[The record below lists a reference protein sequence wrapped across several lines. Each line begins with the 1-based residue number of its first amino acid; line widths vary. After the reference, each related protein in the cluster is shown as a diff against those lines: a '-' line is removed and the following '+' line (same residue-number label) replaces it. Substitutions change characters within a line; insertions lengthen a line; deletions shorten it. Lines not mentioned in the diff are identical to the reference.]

1 MYAKFGLPIMAQEVF
16 DKLVHRD
23 VVIWTALIA
32 CLTEAEYA
40 EKAIKC
46 FERMK
51 LEGISPD
58 FKAFTSVLRACGKSR
73 DIIKGHE
80 VHVKVCEVG
89 GSEGNVFIGSTLV
102 DMYAKCGT
110 LTYAHEVFDKLMV
123 RNDVSWTTLI
133 KGYIEVGF
141 FEDAM
146 NCFEQMQL
154 EGVCPDSITFICILN
169 SCSKIG
175 RLQFRND
182 HRLGCALVE
191 MYGRIGALQKAHEVF
206 EYILVKDI
214 DAWNALIAAY
224 GTHGCVDDTVRCFK
238 EMEAEGISP
247 NLATY
252 VSLSKAYIATE
263 DINKA
268 TEVLAEIQVEDLS
281 EVDAITGSSLID
293 AYAKCGLMEKATKV
307 FDKLPS
313 RNIVT
318 WNTLITACVENGC
331 NKEALCYFDQMQ
343 CEGVFPDAIT
353 FICCLKACGNLVLPN
368 RVNELYSQ
376 IKRLGLLDRDQAL
389 KEGAQQAFGGGGIQC
404 GKRPGREEFLIP
416 WDSRER
422 GGDIGVCHIR
432 GIGGVSWL
440 VMLEGIHQEGCA
452 LSCGGS
458 RRASAGVL
466 AERGRGRGTNPS
478 SRRELLGIRPSE
490 IQQQLGESIHLEEE
504 QRRLCEHVCG
514 SKEMTDTKVATN
526 QADRCLSSLYVEVDK
541 GGVTSSTDTARASE
555 SKDTGSHDRD
565 LIELVKSLEC
575 QVNWLHVER
584 DNERIKIEK
593 LEENQVKMAEVLG
606 IWEKQVRILKNEN
619 KEWKRVNKSWRQDLL
634 KLESENVVWDLR
646 SGLMVADCFGVAIEE
661 ELSRD
666 EDGLMRRVEG
676 MEHEIEKVQSIIRRY
691 SDQAGFIEEGLEI
704 YVEICRWDLHQN
716 VYIGSSLID
725 LYTKF
730 GLLIKAREVF
740 DGLLNQDVVSWTALI
755 GGLSEKG
762 ICDEALEFFHMMQF
776 QGVFP
781 DAVSWNVVT
790 SAFVEQE
797 ESDRAHI
804 YFKQMQEQGLM
815 PTIPTFLS
823 MIKACGSTAS
833 LDTGRRFH
841 SQLKNIEWEDNE
853 AMLMAALIDMYGKCG
868 YMAGAQQLFND
879 SPSEDGVIWNA
890 LISGYTGLGQD
901 QLAFYSLKEMM
912 NSKITKP
919 DESTFVIA
927 ITMCTHVGSVE
938 SGLQFFESVSKDY
951 NIQPTM
957 KHYNC
962 LLDLLGRAGRIHEAV
977 LTIGMIPFEVDTVIW
992 STILSACYKWGNI
1005 DLGKHAF
1012 QHAMRN
1018 DELAATFILI
1028 IRSKIS
1034 HQDGRPPPLGT
1045 TPVMLI
1051 RRRSMAH

>member
-1 MYAKFGLPIMAQEVF
+1 MLDAHQILDRSIVHSSLSWNILISGYVKHGNPHYAIGLYQRTQEIENVYFNSCTLVALLKACVTLSIYEKGTEVHSEIARMGLLEKNLFVNSCLVDMYAKFGLPIMAQEVF

-46 FERMK
+46 FERMQ

-154 EGVCPDSITFICILN
+154 EGVCPDSVTFICILN
-169 SCSKIG
+169 SCSSMFSEQKCLQVHAEIG

-206 EYILVKDI
+206 EYILVKDV

-343 CEGVFPDAIT
+343 CEGVFPDAVT

-376 IKRLGLLDRDQAL
+376 IKRLGLLDRDQVGNTL
-389 KEGAQQAFGGGGIQC
+389 
-404 GKRPGREEFLIP
+404 
-416 WDSRER
+416 
-422 GGDIGVCHIR
+422 
-432 GIGGVSWL
+432 
-440 VMLEGIHQEGCA
+440 
-452 LSCGGS
+452 
-458 RRASAGVL
+458 VL
-466 AERGRGRGTNPS
+466 AF
-478 SRRELLGIRPSE
+478 
-490 IQQQLGESIHLEEE
+490 
-504 QRRLCEHVCG
+504 
-514 SKEMTDTKVATN
+514 A
-526 QADRCLSSLYVEVDK
+526 RC
-541 GGVTSSTDTARASE
+541 
-555 SKDTGSHDRD
+555 
-565 LIELVKSLEC
+565 
-575 QVNWLHVER
+575 
-584 DNERIKIEK
+584 
-593 LEENQVKMAEVLG
+593 
-606 IWEKQVRILKNEN
+606 
-619 KEWKRVNKSWRQDLL
+619 
-634 KLESENVVWDLR
+634 
-646 SGLMVADCFGVAIEE
+646 
-661 ELSRD
+661 
-666 EDGLMRRVEG
+666 
-676 MEHEIEKVQSIIRRY
+676 
-691 SDQAGFIEEGLEI
+691 
-704 YVEICRWDLHQN
+704 
-716 VYIGSSLID
+716 
-725 LYTKF
+725 
-730 GLLIKAREVF
+730 
-740 DGLLNQDVVSWTALI
+740 GLLNMAWSVFSNLLYHSEVSWTALI
-755 GGLSEKG
+755 AGYAEHGLGE
-762 ICDEALEFFHMMQF
+762 EALGFLEQMQQDGIYPDVF
-776 QGVFP
+776 TFIHSLKACSDIGAVDKAEELFAEIERQGLLEESLILGNSLLDVYAKCGSLRKAQEVFDNLKAHDLVTWNTLIAAYAENGCGKDAVKCYEQMLVHGVTP
-781 DAVSWNVVT
+781 DAITLVCV
-790 SAFVEQE
+790 
-797 ESDRAHI
+797 
-804 YFKQMQEQGLM
+804 L
-815 PTIPTFLS
+815 
-823 MIKACGSTAS
+823 KACGNIGARRMGYAIQGEIEKLGLVQRDHFVCSTLVDIYAKWG
-833 LDTGRRFH
+833 L
-841 SQLKNIEWEDNE
+841 LEE
-853 AMLMAALIDMYGKCG
+853 AQVIFDVLPFRDV
-868 YMAGAQQLFND
+868 
-879 SPSEDGVIWNA
+879 VIWNTLMSA
-890 LISGYTGLGQD
+890 YGQYGRSGIVFGSFNKMLGD
-901 QLAFYSLKEMM
+901 G
-912 NSKITKP
+912 IKP
-919 DESTFVIA
+919 DPVTFVI
-927 ITMCTHVGSVE
+927 V
-938 SGLQFFESVSKDY
+938 
-951 NIQPTM
+951 
-957 KHYNC
+957 
-962 LLDLLGRAGRIHEAV
+962 
-977 LTIGMIPFEVDTVIW
+977 
-992 STILSACYKWGNI
+992 LSACRRAGLLLKSQTYFEVMSKGFGIYPMPDHHNCMVNLLGHAG
-1005 DLGKHAF
+1005 DLDMAITIIRKMPYHPSLKVWHTFLKACRNCGSMEFGRLAF
-1012 QHAMRN
+1012 QDALH
-1018 DELAATFILI
+1018 L
-1028 IRSKIS
+1028 
-1034 HQDGRPPPLGT
+1034 
-1045 TPVMLI
+1045 ML
-1051 RRRSMAH
+1051 